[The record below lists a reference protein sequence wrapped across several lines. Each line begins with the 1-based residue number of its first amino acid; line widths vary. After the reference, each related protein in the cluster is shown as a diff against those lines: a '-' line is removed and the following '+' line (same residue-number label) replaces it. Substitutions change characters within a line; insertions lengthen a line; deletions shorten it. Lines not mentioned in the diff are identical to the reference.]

1 MSLPNVIFK
10 YRNGELGGN
19 NPTADTVAG
28 LIIQVPEAPEKFPL
42 GAIKTFYTLDDV
54 ETAGLTADFDEEN
67 ACSAYGE
74 LREFFSKTGGKGE
87 IWVMLVSNTTSM
99 ADICDLNNTI
109 AKKLLLQ
116 SDGRICF
123 WGIACNRGAD
133 YQPEIKDGLDSD
145 VWAGVTNAQVL
156 RDTMALSYF
165 IPTRVV
171 IPGRAF
177 NGSFADL
184 ADLTTM
190 TNNGVQISL
199 HGRKG
204 SPEAKIGFVLGLLAS
219 LPVQRSEGR
228 VRNGDLKIQEA
239 YLTDGVTRAEELNAV
254 QDVLHDKG
262 YLFPIVRFRRSGYFY
277 NGAPMATSKRDDFRT
292 MTNGRVIDKVQR
304 IAYDVY
310 VDYLNDD
317 FMLSRDGK
325 IGAAELKNL
334 QGDIDEAIRAV
345 MVSNNEL
352 SGFECY
358 VDPTQDP
365 MSAGKTEVVLRPQ
378 PRGYHEAIEVS
389 LGFTK
394 ALTE

>member
-1 MSLPNVIFK
+1 MLPNIIFK
-10 YRNGELGGN
+10 YRNGSLGGN
-19 NPTADTVAG
+19 NPTADGVAG
-28 LIIQVPEAPEKFPL
+28 LVIQVPEAPTEFPL
-42 GAIKTFYTLDDV
+42 GMVKTFYTLDDA

-74 LREFFSKTGGKGE
+74 LRDFFTKTNGKGE

-99 ADICDLNNTI
+99 ADICDLNNDI
-109 AKKLLLQ
+109 AAKLLLQ
-116 SDGRICF
+116 SGGRICF
-123 WGIACNRGAD
+123 WGIACNRDAE
-133 YQPEIKDGLDSD
+133 YQAETKDGLDSD
-145 VWAGVTNAQVL
+145 VWAGVTNAQAL
-156 RDTMALSYF
+156 RQKMALDQF

-177 NGSFADL
+177 SGSFADL
-184 ADLTTM
+184 ADLTQM

-199 HGRKG
+199 FGRKG
-204 SPEAKIGFVLGLLAS
+204 SLEARVGFVLGLLAS
-219 LPVQRSEGR
+219 LPVQRNEGR
-228 VRNGDLKIQEA
+228 VRNGDLGIQEA
-239 YLTDGVTRAEELNAV
+239 YLTDGETRAEELNAV

-262 YLFPIVRFRRSGYFY
+262 YLFPIVRFRRSGYFF
-277 NGAPMATSKRDDFRT
+277 NGDPMATTKRDDYCS

-334 QGDIDEAIRAV
+334 QGDIEEAIRAV

-352 SGFECY
+352 SGFGCY

-365 MSAGKTEVVLRPQ
+365 ISAGKTAVVLRAQ
-378 PRGYHEAIEVS
+378 PRGYHKMIEVS

>member
-19 NPTADTVAG
+19 NPTTDTVAG
-28 LIIQVPEAPEKFPL
+28 LIIQVPEAPAEFPL
-42 GAIKTFYTLDDV
+42 GTIKTFYTLDDA
-54 ETAGLTADFDEEN
+54 ETAGLTAVFDEANE
-67 ACSAYGE
+67 CSAYGE
-74 LREFFSKTGGKGE
+74 LREFFTKTRGKGE

-99 ADICDLNNTI
+99 ADICDLHNPL
-109 AKKLLLQ
+109 AFKLLLQ
-116 SDGRICF
+116 SQGRICF
-123 WGIACNRGAD
+123 WGIACNRDAD

-145 VWAGVTNAQVL
+145 VWAGVTNAQAL
-156 RDTMALSYF
+156 RETMALKYF

-171 IPGRAF
+171 IPGRGF

-199 HGRKG
+199 FGRKG
-204 SPEAKIGFVLGLLAS
+204 SSEARIGFVLGLLAS
-219 LPVQRSEGR
+219 LPVQRNEGR
-228 VRNGDLKIQEA
+228 VRNGDLGIQEA
-239 YLTDGVTRAEELNAV
+239 YLTDGETRAEELNAV

-262 YLFPIVRFRRSGYFY
+262 YLFPIVRFRRSGYFF
-277 NGAPMATSKRDDFRT
+277 NGAPMATNKRDDYST

-310 VDYLNDD
+310 VDYMNDD

-334 QGDIDEAIRAV
+334 QGDIEEAIRAT

-365 MSAGKTEVVLRPQ
+365 ISAGKTMVVLRSQ
-378 PRGYHEAIEVS
+378 PRGYYDMIEVS
-389 LGFTK
+389 NGFTK